1 MDPLKHSRVPQH
13 IILTA
18 TQSKSVLKAL
28 DVSLE
33 QLPGLLITDPALVSA
48 MANQQIEFIPN
59 DVVIKIIRNSPLGD
73 AESVYYRR
81 PVVV

>member
-18 TQSKSVLKAL
+18 TQAKAVLKSL
-28 DVSLE
+28 DVPHE
-33 QLPGLLITDPALVSA
+33 QLPGLLITDPALMSA
-48 MANQQIEFIPN
+48 MVNQELDFIP
-59 DVVIKIIRNSPLGD
+59 DDAVIKIIRNSPLGD

-81 PVVV
+81 PVVM

>member
-18 TQSKSVLKAL
+18 TQSKAVLKTL
-28 DVSLE
+28 GVPFE
-33 QLPGLLITDPALVSA
+33 QLPGLLISDPALMSA
-48 MANQQIEFIPN
+48 MLNQELEFIPD

-73 AESVYYRR
+73 AESIYYRR
-81 PVVV
+81 PVVL